1 MTNHQI
7 ANLEYVSNLVNS
19 TNGLFV
25 DVNSALLS
33 FLNKERKKKKGAAFK
48 VPLQV
53 GPGKLKF
60 ILQESKFSRNHF
72 PFPDINI
79 DVVGYIQVRKET
91 PQTFKKCLASDS
103 AANQIAPE
111 VIYVRNNEDQDVV
124 EKEDLIESYKYG
136 SEIIAVSGK
145 TKIIIFPFNE
155 VTLHVFYA

>member
-53 GPGKLKF
+53 GPGNYLEIYIIKYYPKL
-60 ILQESKFSRNHF
+60 SKLS
-72 PFPDINI
+72 
-79 DVVGYIQVRKET
+79 
-91 PQTFKKCLASDS
+91 
-103 AANQIAPE
+103 
-111 VIYVRNNEDQDVV
+111 
-124 EKEDLIESYKYG
+124 
-136 SEIIAVSGK
+136 
-145 TKIIIFPFNE
+145 
-155 VTLHVFYA
+155 